1 MWRIGGGF
9 CGRPDIHPDFQGP
22 RAMSNSSVDSA
33 TAPYGVFV
41 LRAALGVMWISHALM
56 KYIVF
61 TVAGF
66 GGFLAKVG
74 FPSELA
80 GPVILAELVGGILI
94 LAGIYARHV
103 ALALIPVM
111 AAASSV
117 HLANGWVFSS
127 AGGGW
132 EYPAFLIVASFA
144 LWLLG
149 DGAFALR
156 SRPLW
161 FIGENRRAMT
171 A

>member
-1 MWRIGGGF
+1 MQTS
-9 CGRPDIHPDFQGP
+9 D
-22 RAMSNSSVDSA
+22 SSAVDPSS
-33 TAPYGVFV
+33 APYGVFV
-41 LRAALGVMWISHALM
+41 LRAALGTMWIAHAMM
-56 KYIVF
+56 KYVLF
-61 TVAGF
+61 TIPGF
-66 GGFLAKVG
+66 AGFLAKVG
-74 FPSELA
+74 FPAELA
-80 GPVILAELVGGILI
+80 WPVFLAELVGGILI
-94 LAGIYARHV
+94 LAGVYARHV
-103 ALALIPVM
+103 ALLLIPVM

-117 HLANGWVFSS
+117 HLGNGWVFSN

-161 FIGENRRAMT
+161 FVGAERRTVA

>member
-1 MWRIGGGF
+1 MNTSDS
-9 CGRPDIHPDFQGP
+9 P
-22 RAMSNSSVDSA
+22 AVDAAS
-33 TAPYGVFV
+33 APYGVFV
-41 LRAALGVMWISHALM
+41 LRAALGTMWIAHALM
-56 KYIVF
+56 KYVLF
-61 TVAGF
+61 TIAGF

-74 FPSELA
+74 FPAELA
-80 GPVILAELVGGILI
+80 WPVFLAELIGGVLI
-94 LAGIYARHV
+94 LTGVYARHV
-103 ALALIPVM
+103 ALLLIPVM
-111 AAASSV
+111 AAASSA
-117 HLANGWVFSS
+117 HISNGWIFSN

-161 FIGENRRAMT
+161 FVGAERPVAT

>member
-1 MWRIGGGF
+1 MT
-9 CGRPDIHPDFQGP
+9 
-22 RAMSNSSVDSA
+22 NSSLDPS

-41 LRAALGVMWISHALM
+41 LRAALGVMWIAHALM
-56 KYIVF
+56 KYIMF

-80 GPVILAELVGGILI
+80 GPVILVELVGGILI
-94 LAGIYARHV
+94 LAGVYARHV
-103 ALALIPVM
+103 ALLLIPVM

-117 HLANGWVFSS
+117 HLANCWVFSNS
-127 AGGGW
+127 GGGW
-132 EYPAFLIVASFA
+132 EYTAFLIVASFA

-161 FIGENRRAMT
+161 FVGENRRAVT
-171 A
+171 V